1 MNPMQNQRRIRAIV
15 FTILMLA
22 SAGLGYQASSAGVA
36 PFDEV
41 FSYEM
46 WCLEMSL
53 YPSQSCDARRPDDVK
68 AYQVYRST
76 TERYLENRAAGDKRD
91 QQIHD
96 QLDRDTAEHKQAPS
110 GK

>member
-1 MNPMQNQRRIRAIV
+1 
-15 FTILMLA
+15 MLA
-22 SAGLGYQASSAGVA
+22 SAGWGYQTSSAGVA

-41 FSYEM
+41 FSFEM
-46 WCLEMSL
+46 WCLEMRL
-53 YPSQSCDARRPDDVK
+53 YPSQRCDARRPDDVK

-76 TERYLENRAAGDKRD
+76 TERYLENRAARDKRD

-96 QLDRDTAEHKQAPS
+96 RLDRDTPERKQVAP